1 MDRFDVVQIPYY
13 LQVARTAMMV
23 FVALL
28 IAWQLHAR
36 KHCIF
41 HRPAFAIPGQYFTAF
56 DLFTWLVA
64 VGLVGVSAG
73 RNPILDR
80 DHLQL
85 TIRILLFIGAIAGII
100 GQSLLIA
107 SMTKR
112 KNATAMETS
121 DENGK

>member
-23 FVALL
+23 FVAVL
-28 IAWQLHAR
+28 IARQLQSGQN
-36 KHCIF
+36 CIF
-41 HRPAFAIPGQYFTAF
+41 QRRRFAIPGQYLTAF
-56 DLFTWLVA
+56 DLFTWLIA

-80 DHLQL
+80 EHIQA
-85 TIRILLFIGAIAGII
+85 TIRVLLLIGAIVGII

-107 SMTKR
+107 GMTEESK
-112 KNATAMETS
+112 AAS
-121 DENGK
+121 NGKIE